1 MEEAKMKEEVETM
14 VTEEVA
20 EMIAGGEKE
29 GKKKKKSK
37 WGKLS
42 SVTSVWKTFKEGY
55 YKLRIKH
62 FENLISVGLPGEV
75 NLIMF
80 EEIPE
85 KPKPPPRF
93 KGVRQLEKTK
103 RWVSEIRP
111 TVGLYTNQKKKKI
124 WLGSFGTP
132 EEAAR
137 AFDVGVY
144 LWKDDQGLE
153 NFNFPDSPEFL
164 KVLEPNRDTL
174 DEKTR
179 CSRTKALAQRA
190 ADRAAAQ
197 RDFEEITGSRRRDT
211 RGEGQ
216 TRSA

>member
-1 MEEAKMKEEVETM
+1 MEDVEMNKE
-14 VTEEVA
+14 
-20 EMIAGGEKE
+20 
-29 GKKKKKSK
+29 KKKKGSK
-37 WGKLS
+37 WKGLGGFTNAWS
-42 SVTSVWKTFKEGY
+42 NFKWAIREA
-55 YKLRIKH
+55 RIKH

-80 EEIPE
+80 DEIEER
-85 KPKPPPRF
+85 PKPPPRF

-111 TVGLYTNQKKKKI
+111 TVGLYTKQRKKKI

-144 LWKDDQGLE
+144 LWKDDLSVE

-164 KVLEPNRDTL
+164 RMLEPNRDTL

-179 CSRTKALAQRA
+179 TARTKSLAQRA
-190 ADRAAAQ
+190 ADRAAAA
-197 RDFEEITGSRRRDT
+197 RDFGSMSRSRRHDT
-211 RGEGQ
+211 RDQERG
-216 TRSA
+216 S

>member
-1 MEEAKMKEEVETM
+1 MRVKEEM
-14 VTEEVA
+14 GAKASQEVMQMNA
-20 EMIAGGEKE
+20 DSGKEMT
-29 GKKKKKSK
+29 KKGSSR

-42 SVTSVWKTFKEGY
+42 GVTNAWKNFKEGY
-55 YKLRIKH
+55 YAARIRH
-62 FENLISVGLPGEV
+62 FESLISVGLPGEV

-85 KPKPPPRF
+85 KPRPPPRF

-111 TVGLYTNQKKKKI
+111 TVGLFTNQKKKKI

-164 KVLEPNRDTL
+164 RVLEPNRDTL

-179 CSRTKALAQRA
+179 CTRTKALAQRA
-190 ADRAAAQ
+190 ADRAAAA
-197 RDFEEITGSRRRDT
+197 RDFGEMTGSRRRDN
-211 RGEGQ
+211 RGE